1 MKLIW
6 CTIWILG
13 ALLVA
18 ATLDAQPDPPAVN
31 PSATTVYRV
40 VHDSPCNAITC
51 LCDSLGTYYPFYLS
65 FVAANA
71 YAAYRPSVRIVLTEQ
86 AADSSPPALQIRRK
100 SFFPL

>member
-31 PSATTVYRV
+31 PSAAVYKV
-40 VHDSPCNAITC
+40 VHDSPCNAVTC
-51 LCDSLGTYYPFYLS
+51 PCDSLGTFYPFCVS

-71 YAAYRPSVRIVLTEQ
+71 CEAYRPCVRLVITGQ
-86 AADSSPPALQIRRK
+86 AADSSPPALQTRRK
-100 SFFPL
+100 SFFQS